1 MDGFG
6 DRSVINKLHK
16 LGTHEWNLAIWLKL
30 IKHIYDV
37 SDIKEPLSC
46 GWH

>member
-16 LGTHEWNLAIWLKL
+16 LGTHEWNLAIWLHNHHACPKPL
-30 IKHIYDV
+30 ATIYHFLEF
-37 SDIKEPLSC
+37 K
-46 GWH
+46 

>member
-6 DRSVINKLHK
+6 DKNVIDKLHK

-30 IKHIYDV
+30 IKTYMTLV
-37 SDIKEPLSC
+37 T
-46 GWH
+46 